1 MICHDITVSHSFVDQ
16 MKIAPLSASVANFSK
31 IANIAA
37 TIIASITE
45 KARTIRRIMMM
56 NDVMGIASVMCK
68 SCEEVS
74 GGCCKDKPCGNVLR
88 EARRIYDA
96 GYRKQSEGEWE
107 QIGLQNPKCSLC
119 RRYNYEKSTFC
130 PNCGAKMKGGA
141 E

>member
-1 MICHDITVSHSFVDQ
+1 MI
-16 MKIAPLSASVANFSK
+16 
-31 IANIAA
+31 
-37 TIIASITE
+37 
-45 KARTIRRIMMM
+45 

-74 GGCCKDKPCGNVLR
+74 GGCKNTPCSNVLR

-96 GYRKQSEGEWE
+96 GYRKQREGEWKIVKGSHGKE
-107 QIGLQNPKCSLC
+107 IMICTNC
-119 RRYNYEKSTFC
+119 RHSQDLHSTFTYC